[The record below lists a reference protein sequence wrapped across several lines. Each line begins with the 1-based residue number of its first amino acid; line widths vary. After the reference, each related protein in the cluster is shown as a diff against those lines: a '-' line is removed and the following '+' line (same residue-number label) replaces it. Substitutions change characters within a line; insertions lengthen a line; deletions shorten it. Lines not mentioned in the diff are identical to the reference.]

1 MTRLFGIFHAG
12 EACYV
17 VLRFVI
23 KSGPKGCEWKAEG
36 IRAKAMKFIDGY
48 MISSGQPVNECID
61 SAVRHVLLRKG
72 VLGIK
77 VKTMLDWD
85 PDAKPDLLS
94 FLCVSSYLSVT
105 LL

>member
-1 MTRLFGIFHAG
+1 
-12 EACYV
+12 
-17 VLRFVI
+17 
-23 KSGPKGCEWKAEG
+23 
-36 IRAKAMKFIDGY
+36 MKFNDGY
-48 MISSGQPVNECID
+48 MISSGQPVNEYID

-85 PDAKPDLLS
+85 PDAKPDLLPFS
-94 FLCVSSYLSVT
+94 CVSCYFSIT

>member
-1 MTRLFGIFHAG
+1 
-12 EACYV
+12 
-17 VLRFVI
+17 
-23 KSGPKGCEWKAEG
+23 
-36 IRAKAMKFIDGY
+36 MKFIDGY

-94 FLCVSSYLSVT
+94 FLCIIMTVHSVQIQDIRPLENDIQIKARICRVWRLGEQKGSS
-105 LL
+105 LLGNMDFS